1 MLSNED
7 LKIVFIY
14 GSLAHGNVS
23 LETQKAVLCGHWI
36 FSDMV
41 LGKGRS

>member
-1 MLSNED
+1 MLHSED

-23 LETQKAVLCGHWI
+23 LETEKAWFYDSFRILD
-36 FSDMV
+36 F
-41 LGKGRS
+41 K